1 MTQTISVPT
10 NHEEMVAH
18 MLKSYTE
25 AAFGAVEN
33 KNNKVNNN
41 RLILASNFL
50 YNLIYLYK
58 DRYGHLH
65 GSQQSLMSALLRA
78 TSFPGRI
85 YFGLNSQIAIWF
97 TYRDFRDVL
106 TTIDE
111 ETLQAVVTFM
121 DKNTK
126 YSHYT
131 YNGVATTRRPVFKR
145 GKK

>member
-10 NHEEMVAH
+10 THEEMVAH

-33 KNNKVNNN
+33 KNNKINNN

-58 DRYGHLH
+58 DRYGYLH
-65 GSQQSLMSALLRA
+65 DSQQSLMHALLRS

-85 YFGLNSQIAIWF
+85 YYGLTSQIAIWL
-97 TYRDFRDVL
+97 TYKDFKEVVS
-106 TTIDE
+106 TIDE

-126 YSHYT
+126 YSHYA
-131 YNGVATTRRPVFKR
+131 YNGVATSRRPVFKR